1 MKPARRFDGQ
11 TGTGRPAT
19 SRTNCEHHD
28 NETPA
33 YCDRRD
39 RTGSRPWA
47 DGGASDAGVRA
58 ARRNPR
64 RTRRIGGGSYRRG
77 GAAISGRS
85 LLAGAQ
91 GRRRAASGLGA
102 AMLWY
107 NAAAVAVLAYAGT
120 GLRLAGIG
128 LWPAVVLHAAMAVW
142 CMACL
147 RGGRTNMS
155 DEQYR

>member
-1 MKPARRFDGQ
+1 MARPARAGLRLRERIVDTTTMKRLLIVTAVIELGA
-11 TGTGRPAT
+11 GLGLMVAPAMLVSVLLGAT
-19 SRTNCEHHD
+19 LD
-28 NETPA
+28 AP
-33 YCDRRD
+33 
-39 RTGSRPWA
+39 
-47 DGGASDAGVRA
+47 GGLVVA
-58 ARRNPR
+58 
-64 RTRRIGGGSYRRG
+64 RIGG
-77 GAAISGRS
+77 AALLS
-85 LLAGAQ
+85 LGVACWLARND

>member
-1 MKPARRFDGQ
+1 MKRLLIVTAVIELGAGLGLMVAPAMLVSVLLG
-11 TGTGRPAT
+11 AT
-19 SRTNCEHHD
+19 LD
-28 NETPA
+28 AP
-33 YCDRRD
+33 
-39 RTGSRPWA
+39 
-47 DGGASDAGVRA
+47 GGLVVA
-58 ARRNPR
+58 
-64 RTRRIGGGSYRRG
+64 RIGG
-77 GAAISGRS
+77 AALLS
-85 LLAGAQ
+85 LGVACWLARND

>member
-1 MKPARRFDGQ
+1 MARPARA
-11 TGTGRPAT
+11 GRRLRERIVNTTTMKRLLIVTAVIELGAGLGLMVAPAMLVSVLLGAT
-19 SRTNCEHHD
+19 LD
-28 NETPA
+28 AP
-33 YCDRRD
+33 
-39 RTGSRPWA
+39 
-47 DGGASDAGVRA
+47 GGLVVA
-58 ARRNPR
+58 
-64 RTRRIGGGSYRRG
+64 RIGG
-77 GAAISGRS
+77 AALLS
-85 LLAGAQ
+85 LGVACWLARND

>member
-1 MKPARRFDGQ
+1 MARPARAGLRLRERIVNTTTMKRLLIVTAVIELGA
-11 TGTGRPAT
+11 GLGLMVAPAMLVSVLLGAT
-19 SRTNCEHHD
+19 LD
-28 NETPA
+28 AP
-33 YCDRRD
+33 
-39 RTGSRPWA
+39 
-47 DGGASDAGVRA
+47 GGLVVA
-58 ARRNPR
+58 
-64 RTRRIGGGSYRRG
+64 RIGG
-77 GAAISGRS
+77 AALLS
-85 LLAGAQ
+85 LGVACWLARND

>member
-1 MKPARRFDGQ
+1 MKRLLIVTAVIELGAGLGLMVAPAMLVSVLLG
-11 TGTGRPAT
+11 AT
-19 SRTNCEHHD
+19 LD
-28 NETPA
+28 AP
-33 YCDRRD
+33 
-39 RTGSRPWA
+39 
-47 DGGASDAGVRA
+47 GGLVVA
-58 ARRNPR
+58 
-64 RTRRIGGGSYRRG
+64 RIGG
-77 GAAISGRS
+77 AALLS
-85 LLAGAQ
+85 LGVACWLARND

-107 NAAAVAVLAYAGT
+107 NSAAVAVVAYAGT

>member
-1 MKPARRFDGQ
+1 MTRPARAGLRLRERIVNTTTMKRLLIVTAVIELGA
-11 TGTGRPAT
+11 GLGLMVAPAMLV
-19 SRTNCEHHD
+19 SVLL
-28 NETPA
+28 
-33 YCDRRD
+33 
-39 RTGSRPWA
+39 
-47 DGGASDAGVRA
+47 GATLDAPG
-58 ARRNPR
+58 
-64 RTRRIGGGSYRRG
+64 
-77 GAAISGRS
+77 
-85 LLAGAQ
+85 
-91 GRRRAASGLGA
+91 GLGA

>member
-1 MKPARRFDGQ
+1 MARPARAGLRLR
-11 TGTGRPAT
+11 GRIVNTTTMKRLLIVTAVIELGAGLGLMVAPAMLVSVLLGAT
-19 SRTNCEHHD
+19 LD
-28 NETPA
+28 AP
-33 YCDRRD
+33 
-39 RTGSRPWA
+39 
-47 DGGASDAGVRA
+47 GGLVVA
-58 ARRNPR
+58 
-64 RTRRIGGGSYRRG
+64 RIGG
-77 GAAISGRS
+77 AALLS
-85 LLAGAQ
+85 LGVACWLARND

>member
-1 MKPARRFDGQ
+1 MSRPARAGLRLRERIVNTTTMKRLLIVTAVIELGA
-11 TGTGRPAT
+11 GLGLMVAPAMLVSVLLGAT
-19 SRTNCEHHD
+19 LD
-28 NETPA
+28 AP
-33 YCDRRD
+33 
-39 RTGSRPWA
+39 
-47 DGGASDAGVRA
+47 GGLVVA
-58 ARRNPR
+58 
-64 RTRRIGGGSYRRG
+64 RIGG
-77 GAAISGRS
+77 AALLS
-85 LLAGAQ
+85 LGVACWLARND

-128 LWPAVVLHAAMAVW
+128 LWPAVVLHAAMAAW

-147 RGGRTNMS
+147 RGGQTNTS

>member
-1 MKPARRFDGQ
+1 MKRLLIVTAVIELGAGLGLMVAPAMLVSVLLG
-11 TGTGRPAT
+11 AT
-19 SRTNCEHHD
+19 LD
-28 NETPA
+28 AP
-33 YCDRRD
+33 
-39 RTGSRPWA
+39 
-47 DGGASDAGVRA
+47 GGLVVA
-58 ARRNPR
+58 
-64 RTRRIGGGSYRRG
+64 RIGG
-77 GAAISGRS
+77 AALLSLGVACWRARNDARS
-85 LLAGAQ
+85 
-91 GRRRAASGLGA
+91 RAASGVVA
-102 AMLWY
+102 AMLCY

>member
-1 MKPARRFDGQ
+1 MKRLLIVTAVIELGAGLGLMVAPAMLVSVQLG
-11 TGTGRPAT
+11 AT
-19 SRTNCEHHD
+19 LD
-28 NETPA
+28 AP
-33 YCDRRD
+33 
-39 RTGSRPWA
+39 
-47 DGGASDAGVRA
+47 GGLVVA
-58 ARRNPR
+58 
-64 RTRRIGGGSYRRG
+64 RIGG
-77 GAAISGRS
+77 AALLS
-85 LLAGAQ
+85 LGVACWLARND

>member
-1 MKPARRFDGQ
+1 MARPARAGLRLRERIVNTTTMKRLLIVTAVIELGA
-11 TGTGRPAT
+11 GLGLMVAPAMLVSVLLGAT
-19 SRTNCEHHD
+19 LD
-28 NETPA
+28 AP
-33 YCDRRD
+33 
-39 RTGSRPWA
+39 
-47 DGGASDAGVRA
+47 GGLVVA
-58 ARRNPR
+58 
-64 RTRRIGGGSYRRG
+64 RIGG
-77 GAAISGRS
+77 AALLS
-85 LLAGAQ
+85 LGVACWLARNDA
-91 GRRRAASGLGA
+91 RRRAASGLVA
-102 AMLWY
+102 AMLCY